1 MTPESSVQIVETLVW
16 NGRTVEVR
24 YDPDWSSLSD
34 LGPDRQVAHLEL
46 QVTEPPSAPLPVT
59 DTGYRSHFVM
69 AGVVEDAGGPVVFVR
84 AWLDEEARKP
94 VWRRVETAWRQLD
107 LFG

>member
-1 MTPESSVQIVETLVW
+1 MTLDPSTLITETLVW

-24 YDPDWSSLSD
+24 FDPDWSSLSE

-46 QVTEPPSAPLPVT
+46 EVTEPPRAPLPVT
-59 DTGYRSHFVM
+59 ETGYRSHFVT
-69 AGVVEDAGGPVVFVR
+69 AGVVENAGGPGVFVR

-94 VWRRVETAWRQLD
+94 AWRRVEVAWRQLD